1 MMGSEKT
8 KTVRMGH
15 RQVIVVAPC
24 NESAFPDI
32 AYRTI
37 TKKEAKQY

>member
-1 MMGSEKT
+1 
-8 KTVRMGH
+8 MGH

-24 NESAFPDI
+24 SDPECPGI

-37 TKKEAKQY
+37 TKKEAKLY